1 MKPGDKFRCSCG
13 REQAYQPV
21 GKNGGCTEDE
31 ARHIG
36 WSQIDTGEWRCP
48 FCTPGGE
55 AKLKAYLDGFI
66 LSKAN

>member
-36 WSQIDTGEWRCP
+36 WSQIDTGEVPLSVLHAWWRS
-48 FCTPGGE
+48 E
-55 AKLKAYLDGFI
+55 A
-66 LSKAN
+66 